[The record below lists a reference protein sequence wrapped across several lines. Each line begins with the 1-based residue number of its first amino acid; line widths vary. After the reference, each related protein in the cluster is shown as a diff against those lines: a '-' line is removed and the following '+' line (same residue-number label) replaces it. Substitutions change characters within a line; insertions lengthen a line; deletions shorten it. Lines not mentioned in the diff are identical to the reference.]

1 MAGDCSLISSTIR
14 PFLVAITRLV
24 TQLSTILLYADRP
37 YAATMESAVLEDDY
51 PATRQRAIQDANLM
65 QDIAVKQ
72 CSEAGIDTPPYKL
85 TELIGKGS
93 FGRVY
98 KATSIAL
105 QKTVAVKIMSIEE
118 GDSLAPGRND
128 TFAEILKEV
137 TTLRILNDGGAKNV
151 NRFIDCILVGHSMW
165 VVTEYCA
172 GGSVATL
179 MRPTGFLPEMWI
191 IPILREV
198 SEALYWVHK
207 HGIIHRDLK
216 CANVLITEDGG
227 VQLCDFG
234 VAGIIKSKV
243 DKRSTIT
250 GTLQWMAPEL
260 FDNNVTYGN
269 EVDIWAFGSMAYE
282 AATGFPPNATTILDM
297 DLNRFGAYL
306 KESCPRLE
314 GDEYSDQLKDL
325 ISYCMVADPA
335 KRPRIEELQ
344 RHPYIRD
351 SHADFP
357 TSSLKDLLEA
367 YKDWE
372 KRGGNRQS
380 LFNQGGAQ
388 CHSRNNSMSVE
399 DQGWDYGTMDHAD
412 QVSSEDDQAEDS
424 LSLPKARPL
433 LPPLLTRGQRHRRRL
448 PADLKAVKPP
458 LAKAFDPNTMVNY
471 QDHVKA
477 FYQQSSPTGEPEPLS
492 AQMLFSPASSGDTS
506 NDATIRESP
515 IGAACPPA
523 KTQRVSPITPDD
535 DLTIKPPRNQSI
547 SVDPGP
553 PPQLQLQFDTC
564 RTQDWTFP
572 VMLPDSSS
580 HPNSQHGGTDS
591 TVSSWNLPSRSHS
604 SSRTFSIGGMDV
616 AVSPITPIDDSP
628 WSRRPH
634 RADGLSISSRISL
647 IDLDA
652 SLVSLTPSDARLRST
667 YNESSLH
674 TNKSNH
680 TESFPQLSSPPT
692 NGTSLAPVPDSSSP
706 TSGRLHYAYTG
717 FSSSP
722 PTLRS
727 PMSPGHHD
735 YTSKYSLYQ
744 AVDLEPSALLSF
756 SSNPNDGLSQLR
768 STYGH
773 HQYNDSG
780 YLPSSS
786 SFSGSTSKA
795 QTRDNS
801 FTPSSGERPT
811 IDEPPYETPPR
822 YRDDCAGQHY
832 GGHEAAWSQREPSM
846 YLPCE
851 EGEPDEDKVQ
861 YGSYDLAAE
870 TTDASH
876 RKLFLPHMILE
887 SRTSAE
893 DSNHQ
898 PASLSSK
905 RTGSVLVGDNGGDH
919 PPTNG
924 SMARDI
930 RRPRDMETEI
940 GKETEISDGANLSR
954 SRRFVPSPPLPAP
967 PRPDVIS
974 GMASKEAMKEELTRL
989 LGSMVSHLQ
998 HTANVI
1004 QLPVL
1009 GPPLMPSVVK
1019 NNGVKPTDS
1028 NTGVAKGGKKAGR
1041 KGSSA

>member
-1 MAGDCSLISSTIR
+1 
-14 PFLVAITRLV
+14 
-24 TQLSTILLYADRP
+24 
-37 YAATMESAVLEDDY
+37 MESADFEDDY

-65 QDIAVKQ
+65 QEIAVKQ
-72 CSEAGIDTPPYKL
+72 CSEAGIETPPYKL

-98 KATSIAL
+98 KATAIKL
-105 QKTVAVKIMSIEE
+105 QETVAVKVMSIEE

-179 MRPTGFLPEMWI
+179 MRPTGFLPETWI
-191 IPILREV
+191 IPVLREV
-198 SEALYWVHK
+198 AEALYWVHK

-216 CANVLITEDGG
+216 CANVLITEDGS

-335 KRPRIEELQ
+335 RRPRIEELQ
-344 RHPYIRD
+344 RHPYIRN
-351 SHADFP
+351 SHANFP
-357 TSSLKDLLEA
+357 TSSLKDVLET

-388 CHSRNNSMSVE
+388 CHSRNRSMSLSAVE
-399 DQGWDYGTMDHAD
+399 DQGWDYGTMDLAD
-412 QVSSEDDQAEDS
+412 QISFDEDQADDS
-424 LSLPKARPL
+424 QSLPKARPH

-477 FYQQSSPTGEPEPLS
+477 FYHQSSPTSNGDPEPLS
-492 AQMLFSPASSGDTS
+492 AQMLFSPASSGDIS

-515 IGAACPPA
+515 IGTACPPG
-523 KTQRVSPITPDD
+523 KTERVSPITPDD

-547 SVDPGP
+547 AIDPGP
-553 PPQLQLQFDTC
+553 PPQLQLQFDTS

-580 HPNSQHGGTDS
+580 HPNSQHSGTDS
-591 TVSSWNLPSRSHS
+591 TVSSWNLPSR
-604 SSRTFSIGGMDV
+604 
-616 AVSPITPIDDSP
+616 
-628 WSRRPH
+628 RPH
-634 RADGLSISSRISL
+634 RADGLTISSRISL

-652 SLVSLTPSDARLRST
+652 SLVQQRST
-667 YNESSLH
+667 H
-674 TNKSNH
+674 
-680 TESFPQLSSPPT
+680 
-692 NGTSLAPVPDSSSP
+692 V
-706 TSGRLHYAYTG
+706 
-717 FSSSP
+717 
-722 PTLRS
+722 
-727 PMSPGHHD
+727 HH
-735 YTSKYSLYQ
+735 
-744 AVDLEPSALLSF
+744 
-756 SSNPNDGLSQLR
+756 R
-768 STYGH
+768 
-773 HQYNDSG
+773 YNDSG
-780 YLPSSS
+780 YSPSSS
-786 SFSGSTSKA
+786 SFSGSTSVA
-795 QTRDNS
+795 HTRANS
-801 FTPSSGERPT
+801 FAPSNDECPA
-811 IDEPPYETPPR
+811 IDEALALDNTPPR
-822 YRDDCAGQHY
+822 HRDDCAGQY
-832 GGHEAAWSQREPSM
+832 GGRETQRSQREPS
-846 YLPCE
+846 L
-851 EGEPDEDKVQ
+851 
-861 YGSYDLAAE
+861 
-870 TTDASH
+870 
-876 RKLFLPHMILE
+876 
-887 SRTSAE
+887 
-893 DSNHQ
+893 
-898 PASLSSK
+898 
-905 RTGSVLVGDNGGDH
+905 
-919 PPTNG
+919 
-924 SMARDI
+924 
-930 RRPRDMETEI
+930 
-940 GKETEISDGANLSR
+940 
-954 SRRFVPSPPLPAP
+954 RFVPSPPLPAP

-1041 KGSSA
+1041 KGSSG

>member
-1 MAGDCSLISSTIR
+1 MD
-14 PFLVAITRLV
+14 
-24 TQLSTILLYADRP
+24 
-37 YAATMESAVLEDDY
+37 SAVLEDDY

-65 QDIAVKQ
+65 QEIAVKQ
-72 CSEAGIDTPPYKL
+72 CSEAGIETPPYKL

-98 KATSIAL
+98 KATSMEL

-151 NRFIDCILVGHSMW
+151 NRFVDCILIGHSMW

-179 MRPTGFLPEMWI
+179 MRPTGFLPETWI
-191 IPILREV
+191 IPVLREV
-198 SEALYWVHK
+198 AEALYWVHK

-351 SHADFP
+351 SQANFP
-357 TSSLKDLLEA
+357 TSSLKDLLVT

-388 CHSRNNSMSVE
+388 CHSRNRSTSLSAVE

-412 QVSSEDDQAEDS
+412 QISFEEDQAEDS
-424 LSLPKARPL
+424 QSLPKARPL

-448 PADLKAVKPP
+448 LADLKAVKPP
-458 LAKAFDPNTMVNY
+458 LVKAFEPNTMVNY

-477 FYQQSSPTGEPEPLS
+477 FYQQSSPTGNGDPEPLS

-515 IGAACPPA
+515 IGTVCPPG
-523 KTQRVSPITPDD
+523 KTERVSPITPDD

-547 SVDPGP
+547 SIDPGP

-580 HPNSQHGGTDS
+580 HPNIQHSGTDS
-591 TVSSWNLPSRSHS
+591 NVSSWNLPSRSHS

-616 AVSPITPIDDSP
+616 AVSPITPIEDSP

-634 RADGLSISSRISL
+634 RADGLTISSRISL

-652 SLVSLTPSDARLRST
+652 SLED
-667 YNESSLH
+667 
-674 TNKSNH
+674 
-680 TESFPQLSSPPT
+680 
-692 NGTSLAPVPDSSSP
+692 
-706 TSGRLHYAYTG
+706 
-717 FSSSP
+717 
-722 PTLRS
+722 
-727 PMSPGHHD
+727 
-735 YTSKYSLYQ
+735 
-744 AVDLEPSALLSF
+744 
-756 SSNPNDGLSQLR
+756 
-768 STYGH
+768 
-773 HQYNDSG
+773 
-780 YLPSSS
+780 
-786 SFSGSTSKA
+786 
-795 QTRDNS
+795 
-801 FTPSSGERPT
+801 
-811 IDEPPYETPPR
+811 
-822 YRDDCAGQHY
+822 
-832 GGHEAAWSQREPSM
+832 
-846 YLPCE
+846 
-851 EGEPDEDKVQ
+851 EPDEDKLQ

-876 RKLFLPHMILE
+876 RKLFLPQMVLE

-893 DSNHQ
+893 DSNDQ
-898 PASLSSK
+898 PAPLPST
-905 RTGSVLVGDNGGDH
+905 RIGSALVGDNGGDH

-930 RRPRDMETEI
+930 RRPGDMGTEI

-1041 KGSSA
+1041 KGSSG